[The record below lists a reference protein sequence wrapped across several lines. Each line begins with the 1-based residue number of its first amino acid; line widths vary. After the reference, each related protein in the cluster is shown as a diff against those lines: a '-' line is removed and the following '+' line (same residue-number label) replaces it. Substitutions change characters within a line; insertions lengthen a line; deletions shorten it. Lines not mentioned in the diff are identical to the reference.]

1 MAAESS
7 TMAEAMHA
15 CVYGKH
21 ACAHHDGAELSTM
34 AVTLAGGHGAT
45 AARVSSMSGWLV
57 SGDMVGLQ
65 TNGKHRCKTR
75 GWACVRWSFHCAQR
89 YMICVR
95 VWIRSPVRIDGSRDW
110 REIERAS
117 VDRRPTTVF
126 GRATTVCGPCA
137 ARSSR
142 QLIAFTLCVCSE
154 VWRAGMLLRI
164 LKGFSRQDLRSRGAR
179 SATHK

>member
-1 MAAESS
+1 MAAES
-7 TMAEAMHA
+7 
-15 CVYGKH
+15 
-21 ACAHHDGAELSTM
+21 STM

-57 SGDMVGLQ
+57 SGRDMVGLQ
-65 TNGKHRCKTR
+65 TNGKHRCKQEAGRVR
-75 GWACVRWSFHCAQR
+75 GMCAVVVPLCTAVHDNR
-89 YMICVR
+89 RVR
-95 VWIRSPVRIDGSRDW
+95 VWIRSPVRIHGSRDW

-117 VDRRPTTVF
+117 ADRRATTVF

-154 VWRAGMLLRI
+154 VWRAGLLLRI

>member
-1 MAAESS
+1 MA
-7 TMAEAMHA
+7 
-15 CVYGKH
+15 
-21 ACAHHDGAELSTM
+21 AELSTM

-57 SGDMVGLQ
+57 SGRDMVGLQ

-117 VDRRPTTVF
+117 VDRRPTCDDRVWS
-126 GRATTVCGPCA
+126 GDDRVWSVCSAT
-137 ARSSR
+137 SSR

-154 VWRAGMLLRI
+154 VCRAGLLLRI

-179 SATHK
+179 RGARPTNNGTLGKKRFFPV